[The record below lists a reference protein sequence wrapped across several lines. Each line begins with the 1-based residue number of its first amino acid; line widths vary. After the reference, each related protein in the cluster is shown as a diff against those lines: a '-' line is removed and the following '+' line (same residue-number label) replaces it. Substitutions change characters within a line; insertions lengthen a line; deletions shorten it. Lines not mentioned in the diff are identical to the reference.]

1 MEQSGNSSW
10 LSYVYI
16 IHIYIYYVYIYIYM
30 YILTV
35 VLTLEIR
42 WTTNDFPKF
51 EKRPQANQ
59 PYKWVFLQKLLLDKA
74 TMFRFLD
81 PDGRHVVWG
90 LKEMMFESKGID
102 WTFES
107 PESPA
112 SSTSGSDSNRRF
124 MSCFDQPQP
133 GDTWRWFRWFRWLWM
148 REITGFVTMCMC
160 VCMYVYVCNVC
171 M

>member
-1 MEQSGNSSW
+1 
-10 LSYVYI
+10 
-16 IHIYIYYVYIYIYM
+16 M

-81 PDGRHVVWG
+81 PPPWCSFRALFQVTPARTVWA
-90 LKEMMFESKGID
+90 K
-102 WTFES
+102 
-107 PESPA
+107 
-112 SSTSGSDSNRRF
+112 
-124 MSCFDQPQP
+124 
-133 GDTWRWFRWFRWLWM
+133 
-148 REITGFVTMCMC
+148 V
-160 VCMYVYVCNVC
+160 
-171 M
+171 